1 MYKVFTKLGDGEWMY
16 VATRE
21 DLDQA
26 VLLVESLNASW
37 PREYVVRDS
46 QGNGVTF
53 GQERSMQPEHR
64 SVPHIT

>member
-1 MYKVFTKLGDGEWMY
+1 VYKVFTKLGDGKWMY

-26 VLLVESLNASW
+26 VQLVESLNASW

-53 GQERSMQPEHR
+53 GHEQSMHPEHR
-64 SVPHIT
+64 SMERIT